1 MTSRL
6 RNLISIIVG
15 LISIGFTI
23 LLYIRNPH
31 ITAPPLEW
39 IIFALLITITTYI
52 NIPIGVGDVSLMPM
66 VALSSTMVIGI
77 IPTAVAVIF
86 SDLLYGLIRGL
97 IPREDKWEPE
107 ESGFSLAGTTTANI
121 TMHVFSVF
129 AAGEIFFGFR
139 GQIPLQSLTD
149 FLIILFA
156 GLAYLSFNYLIAGL
170 FLLMRS
176 KAHIRSLINHL
187 KRILVYEAI
196 PIAFAPLLTL
206 ILIELGPI
214 PFIMI
219 ALSLILVSNLL
230 KDQAQAHQD
239 LERRVKELSSLQAVG
254 QSLSSSLDIKFIGES
269 IYREVAK
276 LMPANNFY
284 LSLWNSES
292 DEVSFPVIFENNQ
305 KREGQSRTSRKGLTE
320 YVIQTKKPFL
330 IEKNVKETCQSL
342 GIEHFGRE
350 ALSWLGVPIMAGDQ
364 AVGIIA
370 VQSYPVQDQIPKTYD
385 QHNLEILSTI
395 AAQASVAIQNAW
407 LYTQTDDALAKR
419 VHELNSILSSTS
431 EGIML
436 LNLELKVI
444 EINMALIKMLDI
456 TPGTL
461 LNKTIPTD
469 QKNPL
474 SALLIED
481 SILEKLSNHT
491 LNIHQKVITLHGSRE
506 IPAERTISPVQDKS
520 GKIIGWLCVFR
531 DLTEQIRLENLKEDL
546 TRMLVHD
553 LRSPI
558 VNIQG
563 GLDMIQV
570 LIEDNDPDALL
581 EMVEISRKGST
592 RMLNMINE
600 LLNIT
605 KLESGEMDLQTEN
618 IDLRSMVNEE
628 ILRFKPL
635 IQQENLTLVQN
646 LEENLGAIQGD
657 KELLQRVLHNIID
670 NAIKYSPQG
679 SQIELWAKPDP
690 EHDDCILVGVQDQ
703 GPGISMEE
711 QSLLFEKYFTSQ
723 QTRSRRKGTGLGLY
737 FCKLAV
743 ESHNGQIWVESEI
756 GMGSN
761 FIFRLPTIQSGPK

>member
-23 LLYIRNPH
+23 LLYIRNPQ
-31 ITAPPLEW
+31 ITAPTIEW
-39 IIFALLITITTYI
+39 ILFAFLITITTYI

-129 AAGEIFFGFR
+129 AAGEVFFGFN
-139 GQIPLQSLTD
+139 GQIPLQSFTD
-149 FLIILFA
+149 FLIIVFA

-206 ILIELGPI
+206 ILIELGAI

-230 KDQAQAHQD
+230 KDQAKDHQD
-239 LERRVKELSSLQAVG
+239 LERRVNELSSLQAVG

-284 LSLWNSES
+284 LSLWNSET

-305 KREGQSRTSRKGLTE
+305 KREGQSRTSKQGLTE
-320 YVIQTKKPFL
+320 YVIQAKKPLL
-330 IEKNVKETCQSL
+330 IEKNVKETCESL

-370 VQSYPVQDQIPKTYD
+370 VQSYPVQDEIPKTYD
-385 QHNLEILSTI
+385 QHNLEILNTI

-419 VHELNSILSSTS
+419 VQELNSILRSTS

-436 LNLELKVI
+436 LNLDLKVI
-444 EINMALIKMLDI
+444 EINTALVKMLET

-461 LNKTIPTD
+461 LDKTIPTD
-469 QKNPL
+469 KDNPL

-481 SILEKLSNHT
+481 SILEKLSNHS
-491 LNIHQKVITLHGSRE
+491 LNFHQKVITIHGSRE
-506 IPAERTISPVQDKS
+506 IPTERTISPVQDKS

-605 KLESGEMDLQTEN
+605 KLESGEMDLQSEI
-618 IDLRSMVNEE
+618 IDLRSIFNDESD
-628 ILRFKPL
+628 RFKPL
-635 IQQENLTLVQN
+635 IQQENLTLIQKI
-646 LEENLGAIQGD
+646 EENLVAIQGD

-679 SQIELWAKPDP
+679 SQIEIWAKPDP
-690 EHDDCILVGVQDQ
+690 EHKQSILVGVKDQ
-703 GPGISMEE
+703 GPGISKEE

-723 QTRSRRKGTGLGLY
+723 QTKSRRRGTGLGLY

-743 ESHNGQIWVESEI
+743 EAHRGDIWVESEI
-756 GMGSN
+756 GKGSN
-761 FIFRLPTIQSGPK
+761 FIFRLPTSQPAA